1 MGEDRIKYKLL
12 ILPGYIVGLSCL
24 LIITYRTFI
33 AFFSDSKSVLI
44 NINKFGEQY
53 IDLFALFII
62 WAISFIGLIVL
73 FLMLKEEK
81 TRKKAVY
88 KNEKGFALEQDNSFL
103 DVDNKI
109 NINLDNREIKGAIAG
124 SVKNFDEEINLN
136 D

>member
-33 AFFSDSKSVLI
+33 AFFSDSKSVII

-53 IDLFALFII
+53 FDLFALFII

-73 FLMLKEEK
+73 FLMLKEENTIKNANYK
-81 TRKKAVY
+81 TEKVSIIG
-88 KNEKGFALEQDNSFL
+88 KNDSFL
-103 DVDNKI
+103 DLDNKI
-109 NINLDNREIKGAIAG
+109 NINLDNREINGSIAG

>member
-53 IDLFALFII
+53 FDLIALFII
-62 WAISFIGLIVL
+62 WAISLIGLIVL
-73 FLMLKEEK
+73 FLILKEEK
-81 TRKKAVY
+81 TRENAIY
-88 KNEKGFALEQDNSFL
+88 KNEKGFALGQDNSFL
-103 DVDNKI
+103 DLDNKI
-109 NINLDNREIKGAIAG
+109 NINLDKREIKGAIAE